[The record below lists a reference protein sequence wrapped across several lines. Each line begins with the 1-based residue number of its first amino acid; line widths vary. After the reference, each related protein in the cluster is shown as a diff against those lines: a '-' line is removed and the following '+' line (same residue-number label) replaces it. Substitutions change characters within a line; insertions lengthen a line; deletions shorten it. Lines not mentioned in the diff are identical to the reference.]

1 MAPPKPNGI
10 GLIDIY
16 ELQVKTAATVGDI
29 QGRLHYVEADV
40 SGIRASVIDHGR
52 QIALLQQTCAGRM
65 ERCREAR
72 DGIRDR
78 VKKIS
83 HEVGMVKEDTGV
95 IHLERAQDN
104 AAQDATWK
112 LLAKIGAAI
121 VAVGGLFAAVW
132 SAIWR

>member
-10 GLIDIY
+10 SLLDIY
-16 ELQVKTAATVGDI
+16 ELQVSTAGDI
-29 QGRLHYVEADV
+29 GDIKARLHYLEADTA
-40 SGIRASVIDHGR
+40 SIRTAVVDHGR
-52 QIALLQQTCAGRM
+52 NISLMQQTCAGRL
-65 ERCREAR
+65 ERCSESRGTIRE
-72 DGIRDR
+72 R
-78 VKKIS
+78 VKRIS